1 MATSILP
8 GIEGACIVTGAGSG
22 IGAACALV
30 LATQGGKVCI
40 VDRDEDAAARTQS
53 ALRDAGANAITVVGD
68 VRDPATAER
77 AVRAALNDFGGLTV
91 LVNNAGGMFQ
101 ASSSEITDNGWSA
114 VIRANLDS
122 AFYFCRAAGP
132 AMLERGGTIVNIAS
146 VAGVSA
152 SPGAAHYGAAKA
164 GLINLTRSLALEWAP
179 RVRVN
184 CVAPDF
190 IRTEGTERLMAEEY
204 REKVQQ
210 LIPLSRL
217 GTPNDV
223 AWAVA
228 FLCSDLASFITGE
241 TVVVDGGSLHRA
253 RLDFQP

>member
-1 MATSILP
+1 M
-8 GIEGACIVTGAGSG
+8 TGAGSG
-22 IGAACALV
+22 IGAASARA
-30 LATQGGKVCI
+30 LATQGPPTSVSSTGT
-40 VDRDEDAAARTQS
+40 RRPAARTLL
-53 ALRDAGANAITVVGD
+53 AVREAGAKASTVIGD
-68 VRDPATAER
+68 VREVETAAR
-77 AVRAALNDFGGLTV
+77 AVRSALAEFGNLAV

-101 ASSSEITDNGWSA
+101 APAEEITDNGWSA

-122 AFYFCRAAGP
+122 AYYFCRAAVP
-132 AMLERGGTIVNIAS
+132 AMLEPGGAIVNVAS

-190 IRTEGTERLMAEEY
+190 IRTAGTDQLMTDEY
-204 REKVQQ
+204 RRTAERF
-210 LIPLSRL
+210 IPLARL
-217 GTPNDV
+217 GTPEDV

-228 FLCSDLASFITGE
+228 FLCSDLASFVTGG
-241 TVVVDGGSLHRA
+241 T
-253 RLDFQP
+253 LD